1 MVADPTAS
9 AAIEATPD
17 ARPGTRDPG
26 RKPLED
32 HAVPSG
38 ILFVRQ
44 SGIRWERLAQ
54 EIGRGSG
61 MSCWRRLRDWPQAGV
76 GTGRTGDTTRFKA
89 PLVTDAQGLSFAL
102 ILPAAHRNDVT
113 RVLPLRAAPHARI
126 ADQPPH
132 VPRQCAKRKEEARV
146 LRGL

>member
-1 MVADPTAS
+1 M
-9 AAIEATPD
+9 
-17 ARPGTRDPG
+17 
-26 RKPLED
+26 
-32 HAVPSG
+32 PSG
-38 ILFVRQ
+38 ILSVRQ

-54 EIGRGSG
+54 EMGRGSG
-61 MSCWRRLRDWPQAGV
+61 MSCWRRLRDWPQAGL
-76 GTGRTGDTTRFKA
+76 GPAARGHDPLQS

-132 VPRQCAKRKEEARV
+132 VSRQCAKRKEEARV

>member
-1 MVADPTAS
+1 M
-9 AAIEATPD
+9 
-17 ARPGTRDPG
+17 
-26 RKPLED
+26 
-32 HAVPSG
+32 PSG

-132 VPRQCAKRKEEARV
+132 VSRQCAKRKKKPACCAGFETGRRRNAPPNGLARPTTN
-146 LRGL
+146 LLLSGSTGS